1 MTTPLPNPFVMF
13 PLAATSTVDSAAVAC
28 VGDASQA
35 TADPHVTPLPP
46 EPVAEFVPDEDF
58 MDRLYASIVG
68 ASDAMPVFLRRPS
81 PQFMQ
86 ALFRLAN

>member
-1 MTTPLPNPFVMF
+1 MTSLLPNPFVQF
-13 PLAATSTVDSAAVAC
+13 PIASVSTMEREAAAC

-35 TADPHVTPLPP
+35 AAIHHTPLPP

-68 ASDAMPVFLRRPS
+68 ESDAMPIFLRKPS
-81 PQFMQ
+81 PQFMH
-86 ALFRLAN
+86 ALFRLANG